1 MRSLFAQMKLFS
13 YFFKKK
19 IEMPVNRNALI
30 RYKTI
35 DKCLSNPYRLWSL
48 EDLIDACSDALYEYE
63 GIDKGVSRRTV
74 QMDIQM
80 MRSDKLGYN
89 APIEVYD
96 KKYYKYTE
104 PNYSITNM
112 PLSKHDLEKLSEAT
126 DILRQFKG
134 FAHFQELTGVVQKIE
149 DRVNSEKL
157 NTRPIIDIDKNDGL
171 KGLEHLDFIYRA
183 ILDKKVLNVNYQSF
197 NARNPSEL
205 QFHPYL
211 LKEYNNRWFL
221 IGHKDSSESIL
232 NLALDRICS
241 LSVNNQLSYVEKL
254 DFSANEYYK
263 DVVGVTVK
271 NAQPRNIG
279 IWVDKSNAPY
289 VLTKPLHHSQEL
301 LNNLDDGI
309 EIKIRVVPN
318 YELER
323 LILGFGEGMRVLSP
337 GSFARR
343 LQSKLSRALNNYSK
357 QEINNIKS

>member
-1 MRSLFAQMKLFS
+1 
-13 YFFKKK
+13 
-19 IEMPVNRNALI
+19 MPVNRNALI

-183 ILDKKVLNVNYQSF
+183 VLDKKVLNVNYQSF

-241 LSVNNQLSYVEKL
+241 LSVNNQLSYVENL

-263 DVVGVTVK
+263 DVVGVTVI
-271 NAQPRNIG
+271 NSRPRNIQ
-279 IWVDKSNAPY
+279 IWVDAKNAPY
-289 VLTKPLHHSQEL
+289 VLTKPLHQSQEVVRHQ
-301 LNNLDDGI
+301 DDGI
-309 EIKIRVVPN
+309 VIRIQVIPN
-318 YELER
+318 FELER
-323 LILGFGEGMRVLSP
+323 LILGFGESMKVLSP
-337 GSFARR
+337 RS
-343 LQSKLSRALNNYSK
+343 LQKRIIGIFQKAIYNYSCNIE
-357 QEINNIKS
+357 QEKNA